1 MLKKIQRA
9 MKRISTTKEEYV
21 LWREN
26 DRIRELQP
34 TRLRAKIVI
43 AAMGQD
49 GLSTRG
55 KVKPKRFFPPFCR
68 VLAQCGV
75 GSVYVNNI
83 VEMERELRSSDAMPT
98 ILIDLV
104 NEDHDDLDAYEIPGG
119 LGTKPGAVFNSRR
132 VAKIIGDKKAAN
144 LFLSDNDILMP
155 CLANPESKMILSNAR
170 IGSQEQVFVYG
181 DAKEIDS
188 DRYNTEFVDTKIC
201 YGSDYYYTTV
211 RLMCIGSRLLSVYV
225 RARDVK
231 ENNPSVHNSN
241 TPRDCALLNFLYG
254 RLIES
259 RLGEYLLLAEKMGSA
274 LGPGFYA
281 HDVLVDNDSSELYVC
296 ETGFKFF
303 DGTYWDRMGDVIE
316 GSKFQAGFVD
326 QETYAGYAASVFV
339 TYCAEMGFL

>member
-1 MLKKIQRA
+1 MKIFA
-9 MKRISTTKEEYV
+9 SAKEENVFLGEY
-21 LWREN
+21 
-26 DRIRELQP
+26 DQIGELQP
-34 TRLRAKIVI
+34 TKLRAKIVI
-43 AAMGQD
+43 AAMGPD
-49 GLSTRG
+49 GLNTRG

-75 GSVYVNNI
+75 ASVYVNDI

-104 NEDHDDLDAYEIPGG
+104 NEVYDDLDAYEIPGG
-119 LGTKPGAVFNSRR
+119 LDTMPSAIFNSRS
-132 VAKIIGDKKAAN
+132 VAKIIGDKKATN
-144 LFLSDNDILMP
+144 RFLSNNDILMP
-155 CLANPESKMILSNAR
+155 CLANPESKKIFSNAR
-170 IGSQEQVFVYG
+170 IGSKEQVFVYG

-188 DRYNTEFVDTKIC
+188 YRYNTEFVDTKIR

-211 RLMCIGSRLLSVYV
+211 RLMSIGTHLLSVYV

-231 ENNPSVHNSN
+231 ENNPSVHNAD
-241 TPRDCALLNFLYG
+241 TPRDRALLNFLYDQ
-254 RLIES
+254 LIES
-259 RLGEYLLLAEKMGSA
+259 RLEEFSLLAEKMGSA

-303 DGTYWDRMGDVIE
+303 DDSYWHRMGDVIE
-316 GSKFQAGFVD
+316 GRKFQAGFVD

>member
-1 MLKKIQRA
+1 MLKKIQCA
-9 MKRISTTKEEYV
+9 MKRFPSAKKEYV

-26 DRIRELQP
+26 NQIHELQP

-43 AAMGQD
+43 AAMGPD
-49 GLSTRG
+49 GLNTRG
-55 KVKPKRFFPPFCR
+55 KVSSKIFFPPFCR

-75 GSVYVNNI
+75 GAVYVNDI
-83 VEMERELRSSDAMPT
+83 VEMERELRSSDAIPT

-104 NEDHDDLDAYEIPGG
+104 NEVHDDLDTYEIPGD
-119 LGTKPGAVFNSRR
+119 LSTKPSAVFNSRR

-144 LFLSDNDILMP
+144 LFLSNNDILMP
-155 CLANPESKMILSNAR
+155 CLANPGSKKIFSNAR
-170 IGSQEQVFVYG
+170 IGSQEQVFVYR
-181 DAKEIDS
+181 DAKEMDS
-188 DRYNTEFVDTKIC
+188 DRYNTEFVDTKLR

-241 TPRDCALLNFLYG
+241 TPRDRALLKFLYS
-254 RLIES
+254 RLVES
-259 RLGEYLLLAEKMGSA
+259 RLEEYSLLAEKMGLT

-303 DGTYWDRMGDVIE
+303 DGTYWGRMGDIIE
-316 GSKFQAGFVD
+316 SRKFQTGFVD